1 MTLKTSVFRA
11 LIHRESRIP
20 FWKLSE
26 NSEIRFNE
34 HRPSFERI
42 VEEETREHM
51 IEIED
56 PSIHRRKFF
65 NDRTFQLL
73 SLCFSQAH
81 TRTRTTTQNLFR
93 NFPSFLSFKIQ
104 TTSRLEKSFRWDR
117 QFFPGAK
124 IHEIFHGGGRCSPK
138 LN

>member
-1 MTLKTSVFRA
+1 MTLKTSVVRA
-11 LIHRESRIP
+11 LIHRESWIP

-26 NSEIRFNE
+26 NSEVRFNE

-42 VEEETREHM
+42 VEEETREQM

-73 SLCFSQAH
+73 SLCFSQFYTH
-81 TRTRTTTQNLFR
+81 THDHAKFVSFVQNSNHVEARKVVPMRSTISPGRKDTRIFSRRRALF
-93 NFPSFLSFKIQ
+93 
-104 TTSRLEKSFRWDR
+104 
-117 QFFPGAK
+117 A
-124 IHEIFHGGGRCSPK
+124 
-138 LN
+138 